1 MNWTWFGSADASTKH
16 KCTRAVASFDSFTS
30 SSTSIIIPFCDKKKL
45 IKNSSVLTT
54 CCNLASFFPSS
65 IFSCPLFWA
74 KYILFE
80 VNLENH
86 TEFCELHKTLEWEI
100 FLQRSSRNV
109 PKAFDNSNSLFL
121 GQGGLG
127 ASSIKE
133 KQQLLQ
139 KNCNLNK
146 KTRGLVELFYWS
158 TLTIM
163 IDRLWFKIV
172 LFFSWFS

>member
-1 MNWTWFGSADASTKH
+1 MLPFAVVSKKNIAFRQIWIMNWTWFGSADASTKH

-30 SSTSIIIPFCDKKKL
+30 SSTSIIIPFCDKKKTHQKL
-45 IKNSSVLTT
+45 ISV
-54 CCNLASFFPSS
+54 AAIWRVFFPSS
-65 IFSCPLFWA
+65 IFSCPLFWV

-86 TEFCELHKTLEWEI
+86 TAEFCELHKTLEWEI

-109 PKAFDNSNSLFL
+109 PRAFDNSNSLFL

-146 KTRGLVELFYWS
+146 
-158 TLTIM
+158 
-163 IDRLWFKIV
+163 
-172 LFFSWFS
+172 

>member
-1 MNWTWFGSADASTKH
+1 MLPFAVVSKKNIAFRQIWIMNWTWFGSADASTKH

-30 SSTSIIIPFCDKKKL
+30 CSTSIIIPFCDKK
-45 IKNSSVLTT
+45 NSSKTHQC
-54 CCNLASFFPSS
+54 CCNLTSFFPSS
-65 IFSCPLFWA
+65 IFSCPLFWV

-86 TEFCELHKTLEWEI
+86 TAEFCELHKTLEWEI

-109 PKAFDNSNSLFL
+109 PRAFDNSNSLFL

-139 KNCNLNK
+139 KKLQ
-146 KTRGLVELFYWS
+146 LE
-158 TLTIM
+158 
-163 IDRLWFKIV
+163 
-172 LFFSWFS
+172 

>member
-45 IKNSSVLTT
+45 IKNSSVL
-54 CCNLASFFPSS
+54 LQFDEFFPSS
-65 IFSCPLFWA
+65 IFSCPLFWV

-86 TEFCELHKTLEWEI
+86 TAEFCELHKTLEWEI

-109 PKAFDNSNSLFL
+109 PRAFDNSNSLFL

-146 KTRGLVELFYWS
+146 KNKRLGRTFLLKHTDHYDWS
-158 TLTIM
+158 
-163 IDRLWFKIV
+163 IV
-172 LFFSWFS
+172 LMV